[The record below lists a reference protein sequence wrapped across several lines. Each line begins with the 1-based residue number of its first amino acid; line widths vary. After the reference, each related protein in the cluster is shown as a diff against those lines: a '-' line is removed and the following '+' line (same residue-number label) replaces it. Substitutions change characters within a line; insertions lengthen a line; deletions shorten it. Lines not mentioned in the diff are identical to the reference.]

1 MGIGRDRSNPK
12 DIDMGLA
19 NYRGMCKFEG
29 NTTLGH
35 RVPGKDKDTEL
46 DNQLLLRTR

>member
-12 DIDMGLA
+12 DIDMDFA
-19 NYRGMCKFEG
+19 NYRFEG

>member
-1 MGIGRDRSNPK
+1 MGTGRDRSNPK
-12 DIDMGLA
+12 DIDTGFA
-19 NYRGMCKFEG
+19 NYRGMCRFEG

-46 DNQLLLRTR
+46 DNPLRLRTR

>member
-12 DIDMGLA
+12 DIDMGIA
-19 NYRGMCKFEG
+19 NYRDMCKFEG
-29 NTTLGH
+29 NTTLEH
-35 RVPGKDKDTEL
+35 RVLGKDKDIEL